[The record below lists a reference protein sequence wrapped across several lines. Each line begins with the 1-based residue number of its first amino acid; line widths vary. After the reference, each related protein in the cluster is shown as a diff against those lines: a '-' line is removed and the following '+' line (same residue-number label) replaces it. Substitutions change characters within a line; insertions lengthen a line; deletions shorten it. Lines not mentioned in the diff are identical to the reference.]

1 MKMAKKT
8 FMEEEYK
15 LKENPFQE
23 RVATLMLKSWVNREE
38 QVTKWND
45 LFKKAINS
53 RPNFLS
59 FIIGDYGMGK
69 TMSLLKIAEDGKEHK
84 ENFPVYLNFLGEQKP
99 RNPGIDFIQ
108 KIFKSID
115 FEKLHIKKGNKFFT
129 GSPSETK
136 SVYEKILYGEE
147 EIKKLALYFL
157 RGEVRPNQSQLK
169 KLEIVRKIDDIE
181 VAKEYLTDFLYLLKS
196 SGFST
201 LLLVIDEFE
210 YLFSL
215 VSKANQSIYLAVLR
229 GLYDLTIQK
238 AQKDSIANILFFIAV
253 SNDGWRRMQ
262 DLEKKETS
270 TGGPII
276 PLMRRVYSK
285 LTLKAFSKENTEK
298 LIEKR
303 LSLNR
308 VTGELAPEPLIPF
321 TKDFVDYIYK
331 LTGGRPSDIIVR
343 CDHVLDAG
351 QEARVRRLTGNFA
364 KRVFEKRGFTY

>member
-1 MKMAKKT
+1 M
-8 FMEEEYK
+8 
-15 LKENPFQE
+15 
-23 RVATLMLKSWVNREE
+23 
-38 QVTKWND
+38 
-45 LFKKAINS
+45 
-53 RPNFLS
+53 S

-69 TMSLLKIAEDGKEHK
+69 TMSLLKIAEDGHKHK
-84 ENFPVYLNFLGEQKP
+84 EIFSVYLNFLGEQQP

-147 EIKKLALYFL
+147 KIKKLALYFL

-169 KLEIVRKIDDIE
+169 KLGVVRKIDDIE
-181 VAKEYLTDFLYLLKS
+181 IAKEYLTGFLYLLKS

-201 LLLVIDEFE
+201 LLLAIDEFE

-215 VSKANQSIYLAVLR
+215 VSKSKQSIYLALLR
-229 GLYDLTIQK
+229 GLYDLTVQK
-238 AQKDSIANILFFIAV
+238 PKADSFANILFFIAV
-253 SNDGWRRMQ
+253 SDDGWRRMQ
-262 DLEKKETS
+262 DLEKRETS
-270 TGGPII
+270 TGGPIN

-308 VTGELAPEPLIPF
+308 ITGEHAPEPLIPF
-321 TKDFVDYIYK
+321 TKDFVDYLYK
-331 LTGGRPSDIIVR
+331 LTGGRPPDIIVR

-364 KRVFEKRGFTY
+364 KQLFEKRGFTY

>member
-1 MKMAKKT
+1 MAKKT
-8 FMEEEYK
+8 YMEEEYK

-53 RPNFLS
+53 RPNFMS

-69 TMSLLKIAEDGKEHK
+69 TMSLFKIIEDCNKHK
-84 ENFPVYLNFLGEQKP
+84 ENFPIYLNFLGEQKP

-115 FEKLHIKKGNKFFT
+115 FEKLRIKKENKFFT
-129 GSPSETK
+129 GIPSETK

-147 EIKKLALYFL
+147 EIKKLSLYFL
-157 RGEVRPNQSQLK
+157 RGEVRPIQSQLK
-169 KLEIVRKIDDIE
+169 KLEVVRKIDDIE

-229 GLYDLTIQK
+229 GLYDLIIQK
-238 AQKDSIANILFFIAV
+238 PKTENIANILFFIAV

-262 DLEKKETS
+262 DLEKREAS
-270 TGGPII
+270 IGGPIN

-285 LTLKAFSKENTEK
+285 LTLKAFSKVNTEK

-308 VTGELAPEPLIPF
+308 ITGEFAREPLIPF
-321 TKDFVDYIYK
+321 TKDFVDYVYK
-331 LTGGRPSDIIVR
+331 LTGGRPSDIITR
-343 CDHVLDAG
+343 CDHVLDVG
-351 QEARVRRLTGNFA
+351 LELRVQRLTEHFA
-364 KRVFEKRGFTY
+364 KQVFEKRGFTY

>member
-1 MKMAKKT
+1 MAKKS
-8 FMEEEYK
+8 FIEEEYK
-15 LKENPFQE
+15 LKGRPFQMI
-23 RVATLMLKSWVNREE
+23 VATELLLKSWVGREP
-38 QVTKWND
+38 QVKEWND
-45 LFKKAINS
+45 LVEKAINS
-53 RPNFLS
+53 KSNFLS

-69 TMSLLKIAEDGKEHK
+69 TMSLLKIIEDSNEHK
-84 ENFPVYLNFLGEQKP
+84 EIFPVYLNFHGEQKS

-108 KIFKSID
+108 RIFKSID
-115 FEKLHIKKGNKFFT
+115 FKKLPIKKDKEFSINT
-129 GSPSETK
+129 SSEVK

-169 KLEIVRKIDDIE
+169 KLEVVRKIDDIE
-181 VAKEYLTDFLYLLKS
+181 VAKEYLTGFLYLLKS

-201 LLLVIDEFE
+201 LLLTIDEFE

-238 AQKDSIANILFFIAV
+238 PKANNIANVLFFIAV
-253 SNDGWRRMQ
+253 SEDGWRRMQ
-262 DLEKKETS
+262 DLEKREAS
-270 TGGPII
+270 IGGPIQ
-276 PLMRRVYSK
+276 PLMRRVQSK
-285 LTLKAFSKENTEK
+285 LPLEALSKQNTER

-308 VTGELAPEPLIPF
+308 IEGELAEEPLIPF
-321 TKDFVDYIYK
+321 TNDFVEYVYK
-331 LTGGRPSDIIVR
+331 LTRGRPSDIIVR

-351 QEARVRRLTGNFA
+351 LAARVQRLTGSFA
-364 KRVFEKRGFTY
+364 KQVFEERGFTY

>member
-1 MKMAKKT
+1 MAKKS

-15 LKENPFQE
+15 LKQRPFE
-23 RVATLMLKSWVNREE
+23 GIAATELLLKSWVDREKHVKE
-38 QVTKWND
+38 CND
-45 LFKKAINS
+45 LIEKAIS
-53 RPNFLS
+53 SKSNFLS

-69 TMSLLKIAEDGKEHK
+69 TMSLLKVVEDSNEHK
-84 ENFPVYLNFLGEQKP
+84 EIFPVYLNFFGEQKP

-115 FEKLHIKKGNKFFT
+115 FKKLSINKENQFFT
-129 GSPSETK
+129 GISSETK
-136 SVYEKILYGEE
+136 SVYEKILYGEK

-169 KLEIVRKIDDIE
+169 KLGIIRKIDDIE
-181 VAKEYLTDFLYLLKS
+181 VAKEYLTGFLYLLKS
-196 SGFST
+196 SSFST
-201 LLLVIDEFE
+201 LLLAIDEFE

-215 VSKANQSIYLAVLR
+215 VSKANQSIYLALLR
-229 GLYDLTIQK
+229 GLYDLTTQK
-238 AQKDSIANILFFIAV
+238 PKADSIANILFLIAV
-253 SNDGWRRMQ
+253 SVDGSRRMQ
-262 DLEKKETS
+262 DLEKREAS
-270 TGGPII
+270 IGGPIN

-285 LTLKAFSKENTEK
+285 LTLKPFSKENTEK

-308 VTGELAPEPLIPF
+308 ITGELVPESLIPF
-321 TKDFVDYIYK
+321 TKDFVDYLYK

-351 QEARVRRLTGNFA
+351 LEARVRRLTGNFA
-364 KRVFEKRGFTY
+364 KQVFEKRGFTY